1 MKILL
6 MLAITSIIIP
16 LNLINAQNLEQNSNS
31 SKSLTTNDLQEMK
44 STISKLTLENKKLT
58 QKNNDLE
65 ITNSELIKGQGEEDL
80 IYFLMGLSISIG
92 TFFIGLV
99 VGIKKY
105 NSF

>member
-1 MKILL
+1 